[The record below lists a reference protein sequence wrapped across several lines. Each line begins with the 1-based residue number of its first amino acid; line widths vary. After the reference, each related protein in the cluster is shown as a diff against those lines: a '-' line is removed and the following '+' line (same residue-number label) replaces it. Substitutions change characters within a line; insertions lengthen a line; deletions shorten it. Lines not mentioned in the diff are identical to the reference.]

1 MEITPIPIKSR
12 HEPITQPESMEV
24 FDLVRSFTDQLSRA
38 IDTSIICFLNDA
50 IGGDWKYE
58 DVVLEKIPD
67 SPDIPGMASFILYQ
81 GKPVGRIRHTV
92 NSEGQKITGDICIEI
107 IEEAKSEKRRFQQK
121 VV

>member
-12 HEPITQPESMEV
+12 HEPITQSESMEV

-58 DVVLEKIPD
+58 DVVLEKIPE
-67 SPDIPGMASFILYQ
+67 SPDIPGMASFSLYQ

-92 NSEGQKITGDICIEI
+92 HSEKQKITGDICIEI
-107 IEEAKSEKRRFQQK
+107 MEEAKSEKRRFQQE

>member
-12 HEPITQPESMEV
+12 HEPITQSESMEV

-58 DVVLEKIPD
+58 DVVLEKIPK
-67 SPDIPGMASFILYQ
+67 SPDIPEMASFILYQ

-92 NSEGQKITGDICIEI
+92 NSEGQKITGDICIDI
-107 IEEAKSEKRRFQQK
+107 MEEAKSEKRRFQQE